1 MDGFLIARPC
11 KVSPCPSIAFNKIFP
26 LSSPVPKND
35 IYWHIWSTIVHP
47 FPLMLVNL
55 EKCLVPLN
63 GAIYRPCRCLQQKY
77 AWSSITF
84 MARAGNLSL
93 SHRRRTII
101 DHLFS
106 FTNDLLIASKL
117 TVRTRRHFR
126 YVEENSWGAMGEY
139 SRRNRHNWS
148 ADILFPHGCS
158 PHLDTA
164 VEVVGDV
171 RDVCIIGRIGGWDRC
186 IFLSF
191 QFGFCC
197 LRRKLPPAAVLLQ
210 SSSNTTNVTNLTQKR
225 SADGWVVTGM
235 MLGIRTQAGLSGQML
250 SSWYD
255 GKSVSTLQ

>member
-1 MDGFLIARPC
+1 
-11 KVSPCPSIAFNKIFP
+11 
-26 LSSPVPKND
+26 
-35 IYWHIWSTIVHP
+35 
-47 FPLMLVNL
+47 MLVNL
-55 EKCLVPLN
+55 EKCLAPLN
-63 GAIYRPCRCLQQKY
+63 GAIYRRCHCLQQKY

-106 FTNDLLIASKL
+106 FTNDFLIVSKL
-117 TVRTRRHFR
+117 RVRTRRHFR

-197 LRRKLPPAAVLLQ
+197 LRRKLQTPE
-210 SSSNTTNVTNLTQKR
+210 TTTSGGATSVVVEYNKR
-225 SADGWVVTGM
+225 YKLDTEKKRWWVGCDGNDVGN
-235 MLGIRTQAGLSGQML
+235 
-250 SSWYD
+250 
-255 GKSVSTLQ
+255 